1 MDDTR
6 NVVCKWRKGNPSFP
20 VDEVHIAVWERAKIY
35 QRKSTLI
42 EIASKTL
49 SERPRPVLAA
59 NAVNASSSNIVS
71 LNDKRLP
78 TDSETRSSSDSH
90 LGDLPNKVPLS
101 QQKVLSDDLNGRL
114 SNLILFKDSES
125 SQTPFTSTISRS
137 SSSHQDNDDEYNVEA
152 SSETLE
158 LDGDGVSKKRK
169 SIFEPYIPKK
179 KRSLPT
185 SISPSRDG
193 AKDIL
198 LEDVRVNENKPS
210 TSFSRCKGMSIVEKN
225 KQSAVCDNQSDSGYS
240 SPGSNNS
247 CISLPSNHCT
257 KEENSI
263 LNEIIDTLDEIDIPG
278 NERFEKNSQKF
289 DSSLKKT
296 DLVGSLLNSLP
307 CGQNN
312 AKETNF
318 NLELS
323 DYISDTNDVSS
334 GSTRDKI
341 SELDS
346 CRKLESPCDFA
357 DIETVSNCGA
367 DFMDEIDAIGL
378 DLLNDT
384 REEESTIAS
393 RDSASSKQNSV
404 NSASFPYKICE
415 ANCDTKFGNEFDS
428 VLFLEEQK
436 HLSEKDLC
444 VKAVTP
450 CESRTPDLSSN
461 DMNCVFQPINLPELT
476 AFMQL
481 ELDMKKHISNEQT
494 FSCEDILE
502 EMFPENAR

>member
-1 MDDTR
+1 
-6 NVVCKWRKGNPSFP
+6 
-20 VDEVHIAVWERAKIY
+20 
-35 QRKSTLI
+35 
-42 EIASKTL
+42 
-49 SERPRPVLAA
+49 
-59 NAVNASSSNIVS
+59 
-71 LNDKRLP
+71 
-78 TDSETRSSSDSH
+78 
-90 LGDLPNKVPLS
+90 
-101 QQKVLSDDLNGRL
+101 
-114 SNLILFKDSES
+114 
-125 SQTPFTSTISRS
+125 
-137 SSSHQDNDDEYNVEA
+137 
-152 SSETLE
+152 
-158 LDGDGVSKKRK
+158 
-169 SIFEPYIPKK
+169 
-179 KRSLPT
+179 
-185 SISPSRDG
+185 
-193 AKDIL
+193 
-198 LEDVRVNENKPS
+198 
-210 TSFSRCKGMSIVEKN
+210 MSIVEKN

-357 DIETVSNCGA
+357 DTETVSNCGT

-428 VLFLEEQK
+428 VLFLEEKK
-436 HLSEKDLC
+436 HLSEKDLF